1 MIARDIQGPAE
12 SQREGRLKLKKPA
25 ALLFGDSHTYAVQ
38 RAIEKRQGKGLPV
51 SVTAYRLAKMKAGKQ
66 QGDTSLEDF
75 VEIIRRLTP
84 DDLVLSQIGGN
95 QHAVFS
101 TIQHPQRFDFFDPEG
116 RIPVEA
122 DVPIIPFRTLANVF
136 EKGIRNGDGKSLAA
150 IRNATKARVVHIVP
164 PPPKKDNAFIQRF
177 HETHFANEGI
187 ASLGVTSPGLRLK
200 FWNLQTSLL
209 EKVCAELGVEMMLP
223 PAGAIDTKGFLATDY
238 YANDAT
244 HANFAYGELVLR
256 EIESRYLSNQSNPAG
271 RP

>member
-1 MIARDIQGPAE
+1 MIVRDNQGPPGSVGE
-12 SQREGRLKLKKPA
+12 RRMELKKPV
-25 ALLFGDSHTYAVQ
+25 ALLFGDSHTYAIQ

-51 SVTAYRLAKMKAGKQ
+51 SVTAYRLAKMKAGKK
-66 QGDTSLEDF
+66 QGDTSLEEF
-75 VEIIRRLTP
+75 VEIIRKLTP
-84 DDLVLSQIGGN
+84 DDLVLSLIGGN

-116 RIPVEA
+116 RVGVER
-122 DVPIIPFRTLANVF
+122 DVPVIPYRTLANVF

-150 IRNATKARVVHIVP
+150 LRNATRARVVHVVP
-164 PPPKKDNAFIQRF
+164 PPPKKDNAFIHRF

-187 ASLGVTSPGLRLK
+187 ASLGVSSPGLRLK

-209 EKVCAELGVEMMLP
+209 EKVCAELGVEVLLP
-223 PAGAIDTKGFLATDY
+223 PPGAIDAKGFLATDY

-256 EIESRYLSNQSNPAG
+256 EIENRYLSARSNCAAQL
-271 RP
+271 